1 MRTLLPFG
9 MKRYRRWTSDENS
22 VLREF
27 AGQESLAV
35 LSQRLDRHYTGVCE
49 QASRLGLST
58 RWRRCGFPRRDTL
71 MATMH
76 PNVGDLQWAAGF
88 LEGEGSFCRYANR
101 TGSDRGEGNQ
111 RVSASQKHREC
122 LDRLSRLFGGRVNSI
137 EQKGHTVKG
146 IPYGLIHHWQVNG
159 ALARGVMM
167 TLFGLLSGWRQA
179 QIKRALN
186 KGH

>member
-1 MRTLLPFG
+1 
-9 MKRYRRWTSDENS
+9 
-22 VLREF
+22 
-27 AGQESLAV
+27 
-35 LSQRLDRHYTGVCE
+35 
-49 QASRLGLST
+49 
-58 RWRRCGFPRRDTL
+58 

-76 PNVGDLQWAAGF
+76 PNVGDLQGAAGF